1 MKRNYVAPTI
11 ALLLVQDDAIRT
23 STPETYEGFDK
34 AWITD

>member
-11 ALLLVQDDAIRT
+11 ALLLIRDDAIRT
-23 STPETYEGFDK
+23 SNPETLVGFDK